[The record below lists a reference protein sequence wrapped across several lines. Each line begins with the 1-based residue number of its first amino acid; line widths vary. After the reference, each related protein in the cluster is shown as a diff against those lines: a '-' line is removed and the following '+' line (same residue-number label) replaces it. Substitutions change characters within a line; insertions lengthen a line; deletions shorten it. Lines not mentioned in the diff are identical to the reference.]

1 MDSNELKQFYNYL
14 KKKEVFRSQAEF
26 AESVGKSRQYVAEAM
41 NGTVKLTPQIINSV
55 KNKYSEEYAE
65 FIAAKGSADGRSQVP
80 KKKIPLFD
88 DVGSI
93 GGINSTIA
101 VDHGVV
107 YPSELI
113 DPGELF
119 PGASA
124 AIRHYSD
131 SMVEYPSGCILFIQ
145 IIEPPYSFIWG
156 EDYVVEY
163 NGYRITKRL
172 QRGKD
177 EKHVRAYS
185 TNTDT
190 YPDGT
195 PVHQPID
202 IAVAEIRHLYLVI
215 GHIRKKYGSGL
226 LRAAQ

>member
-1 MDSNELKQFYNYL
+1 SSDYL
-14 KKKEVFRSQAEF
+14 VKGEGPMFEEDIALGATETPK
-26 AESVGKSRQYVAEAM
+26 VGPEKR
-41 NGTVKLTPQIINSV
+41 
-55 KNKYSEEYAE
+55 
-65 FIAAKGSADGRSQVP
+65 
-80 KKKIPLFD
+80 IPLFD

-172 QRGKD
+172 QR
-177 EKHVRAYS
+177 
-185 TNTDT
+185 
-190 YPDGT
+190 
-195 PVHQPID
+195 
-202 IAVAEIRHLYLVI
+202 
-215 GHIRKKYGSGL
+215 
-226 LRAAQ
+226 